1 MPPKLMLV
9 DEESIC
15 LDLICHYLDGCDYE
29 IVRVRSGP
37 EALSVLNQAPTDCNL
52 VLLDKFMDG
61 MALLSQIKTDPDLKI
76 LPVIL
81 QTTDNSADKLLE
93 AIRAGACYYLP
104 KPFSRDQLQ
113 ALVSNALNQN
123 RYTRLVQEELRL
135 LFLDERNQAETILL
149 LICIG

>member
-1 MPPKLMLV
+1 MPPKLLIV
-9 DEESIC
+9 DDESIW
-15 LDLICHYLDGCDYE
+15 LDLICHYLDGSGYE
-29 IVRVRSGP
+29 IVRAQFGP
-37 EALSVLNQAPTDCNL
+37 EALSVLNQAPADWNL

-61 MALLSQIKTDPDLKI
+61 MAVLSQIKTDPDLKI

-81 QTTDNSADKLLE
+81 QTTDNSADKLSE
-93 AIRAGACYYLP
+93 AIRAGACYYLT

-113 ALVSNALNQN
+113 AVVSNALNQN